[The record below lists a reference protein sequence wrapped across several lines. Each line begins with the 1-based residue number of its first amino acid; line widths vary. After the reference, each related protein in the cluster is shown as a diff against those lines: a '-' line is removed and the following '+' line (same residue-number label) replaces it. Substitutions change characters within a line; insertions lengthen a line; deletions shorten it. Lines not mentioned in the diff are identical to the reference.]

1 MCCSRSFDEAQRQL
15 RLPIRPLS
23 LILCTS
29 LHEEPGRYFCF
40 AWAQMHT
47 GGGFIGLDRQWL
59 DKVSGGNEERMAVS
73 EVEVEGMTICARL

>member
-1 MCCSRSFDEAQRQL
+1 
-15 RLPIRPLS
+15 
-23 LILCTS
+23 
-29 LHEEPGRYFCF
+29 
-40 AWAQMHT
+40 MHT